1 MCVTNT
7 TGRRPLPVSLNP
19 ALVSFCP
26 SAPQRPT
33 ACCVASVAQKLPGSV
48 PVASPFVPAAVYY
61 QQQFPVLSSPS
72 VHDEK
77 TRPKRRRK
85 PQKPGKTAKNNDRHF
100 VVHEYHDH
108 SMDQECSDQQDDS
121 GDESYRKRGGVVSS
135 FPVKLHEVLD
145 QVVEDGLDHIVSWAM
160 HGRCFAIHRPKEFVD
175 YVMPK

>member
-7 TGRRPLPVSLNP
+7 TGRRPLPVSINP

-26 SAPQRPT
+26 SVPQRPP
-33 ACCVASVAQKLPGSV
+33 ACSVASAPVKPVSL
-48 PVASPFVPAAVYY
+48 PVASFAPAAVYY
-61 QQQFPVLSSPS
+61 QQQFPVLSNQS

-77 TRPKRRRK
+77 ARPKRRRK

-108 SMDQECSDQQDDS
+108 SMDQECNDQQQDDS

-145 QVVEDGLDHIVSWAM
+145 QVVEDGLDHVVSWAQ